1 MKKILKKYRAVLCA
15 AVTLGCCFMPCAA
28 VSADADALERGSA
41 GDEVVLVQQRL
52 FDLGYVQFRAT
63 GNVDATHPYATEA
76 TRTIC
81 EACETTG
88 VEYHRLLRTESELP
102 KNSIVFETAAEAAEY
117 LESTAGNVLLTTGA
131 KELPAFKN
139 LDIKRIFPRVLP
151 TLDGIRACEALDI
164 PHRNIIAMQGP
175 FSLDLNRVI
184 LEQFNIQWLVTKDGG
199 AVGGFME
206 KAKACAY
213 CGARLIVLRRPRENG
228 ETVESI
234 LERCRELL

>member
-1 MKKILKKYRAVLCA
+1 MASSGNYLRFL
-15 AVTLGCCFMPCAA
+15 LN
-28 VSADADALERGSA
+28 GS
-41 GDEVVLVQQRL
+41 LVEL
-52 FDLGYVQFRAT
+52 
-63 GNVDATHPYATEA
+63 
-76 TRTIC
+76 
-81 EACETTG
+81 TG
-88 VEYHRLLRTESELP
+88 VDPHRTLLDWLREDMHRTGTKEGCAEGDCGACTVVVGELT
-102 KNSIVFETAAEAAEY
+102 KDAA
-117 LESTAGNVLLTTGA
+117 GR
-131 KELPAFKN
+131 
-139 LDIKRIFPRVLP
+139 DRVQLAPINACIRLLP

-213 CGARLIVLRRPRENG
+213 CGARLLVLRRPRENG